1 MENYMND
8 ILNDVE
14 ELRNMIISSNEYK
27 NYKHN
32 LDMVEQD
39 EKLKKMIQEIIALQK
54 KIVKL
59 EHYNKDVSSLNKEL
73 DSKYSSLYSNKKYID
88 YIDSSKVLNNLL
100 SNVQNRFNKYFNS
113 LVS

>member
-14 ELRNMIISSNEYK
+14 ELRNMIISSNEFK
-27 NYKHN
+27 NYEHSLN
-32 LDMVEQD
+32 MVEKD
-39 EKLKKMIQEIIALQK
+39 EELKKLIKEIISLQK
-54 KIVKL
+54 SIVKL
-59 EHYNKDVSSLNKEL
+59 EHNKKDVSSLNKEL
-73 DSKYSSLYSNKKYID
+73 DDKYSSLYSNKKYID

-100 SNVQNRFNKYFNS
+100 TNVQNRFNKYFNS

>member
-14 ELRNMIISSNEYK
+14 ELRNMIISSNEFK
-27 NYKHN
+27 NYEHSLN
-32 LDMVEQD
+32 MVEKD
-39 EKLKKMIQEIIALQK
+39 EELKKLIKEIISLQK
-54 KIVKL
+54 SIVKL
-59 EHYNKDVSSLNKEL
+59 EHNKNDVSSLNKEL
-73 DSKYSSLYSNKKYID
+73 DDKYSSLYSNKKYID

-100 SNVQNRFNKYFNS
+100 TDVQNRFNKYFNS